1 MDEIGKFRLQ
11 QIKKNDGLSCVTRNE
26 SYIFNISYIELVQH
40 VQFDTIIFQGLNEEV
55 EIEVPT
61 ALFVNNTNNRECIGW
76 IGGNFQPN
84 LFSTRMLPNYP
95 ETEVSEKARKGN
107 QDYCHGNFQV
117 WIGNVE
123 DGLLSN
129 IIDFSPIVYPSL
141 SNLHGISSTMNCDE
155 NVTIT
160 WQHDNRVR
168 SSIGWE
174 FKALYGLKK

>member
-1 MDEIGKFRLQ
+1 M
-11 QIKKNDGLSCVTRNE
+11 TRNE
-26 SYIFNISYIELVQH
+26 SYKFNISYIELVQH

-95 ETEVSEKARKGN
+95 ETEVSENAIRICLN
-107 QDYCHGNFQV
+107 IIVMTNFQV

-123 DGLLSN
+123 DGLLGN

-141 SNLHGISSTMNCDE
+141 SNLHGMSSTSNCDE

-160 WQHDNRVR
+160 WRHNDRVR
-168 SSIGWE
+168 SSIRW
-174 FKALYGLKK
+174 